1 MNKFLVSLIL
11 LLFILVGCG
20 EKKDEPAE
28 TSEIDFQ
35 IDTTD
40 LKLETIKDENAAYN
54 LEYKFNK
61 GDKFKYRFS
70 SITDNE
76 QAITTDTTLSTRLI
90 QTISYLIELNV
101 SEVDENNV
109 ADIIFNIKSVKI
121 DADVNGQKYHVKTDS
136 APDSVQKLQ
145 FAEHFAITESP
156 FIVRVDKKG
165 NIFEF
170 SRVDRMVNKFLN
182 LREIADSVN
191 ADEKLML
198 KNSFTQ
204 SAIKPLTQ
212 QIIRVLPESR
222 IAKDTSWTIPQQ
234 PISLMVYQVQYENT
248 YTVAGFEKL
257 GNDKIA
263 VLNAGVKP
271 NISGNDKV
279 TEGGVTY
286 TFTKP
291 KTVADGKIYF
301 NIDKGLIQRSKTV
314 TNISFSFSMEA
325 MSPQGLQ
332 KGFRQDKNI
341 NTNILELL

>member
-1 MNKFLVSLIL
+1 MNKTLFAFVLSLVI
-11 LLFILVGCG
+11 FIGCG
-20 EKKDEPAE
+20 EKKDEPIE

-40 LKLETIKDENAAYN
+40 LKLEVIEDTNSTFN

-70 SITDNE
+70 SITNNE
-76 QAITTDTTLSTRLI
+76 QTITTDTTLSTKLI
-90 QTISYLIELNV
+90 QTISYLIEMDVN
-101 SEVDENNV
+101 EVDENGI
-109 ADIIFNIKSVKI
+109 ADIIFTIKSVKI
-121 DADVNGQKYHVKTDS
+121 DADVNGQKYNVKTDT

-170 SRVDRMVNKFLN
+170 SRVDRIVNKFLN
-182 LREIADSVN
+182 LREIADSVT

-198 KNSFTQ
+198 KDSFTQ

-212 QIIRVLPESR
+212 QVIRVLPESPV
-222 IAKDTSWTIPQQ
+222 AKDTAWTIPQQ
-234 PISLMVYQVQYENT
+234 PISLMVYKVQYENT
-248 YTVAGFEKL
+248 YKVSGFEKL

-263 VLNAGVKP
+263 VLTAGVKS
-271 NISGNDKV
+271 NISGNDKA

-291 KTVADGKIYF
+291 KTIADGKIYF

-314 TNISFSFSMEA
+314 TNISFSFNMEA

-341 NTNILELL
+341 NTNILELF